1 MKQSFVVIVL
11 TFSCFCP
18 FSVSSQSSFEF
29 PEGVTK
35 RTFSFELINNLI
47 VLPVQINGVSLSF
60 LLDSGV
66 NKTILFNND
75 LISVDNFVNI
85 ASVNLRGFSDA
96 ASIPAYR
103 VEADL
108 FQIDRLSS
116 LNHEILLLEEE
127 NFQFSKRM
135 GAQIDGII
143 GTSLFKD
150 FKITVNYLAK
160 RIRIEPSSE
169 RAISYKK
176 CSILPIRF
184 KNKNPLVN
192 ALVTQDN
199 GEVIDGDFL
208 IDSGSSDALWLFD
221 QHKKVVKTSSFFP
234 DFLGIGINGD
244 VFGDRGKIPLFQL
257 GSFNLEKVKVAYP
270 NSLKTYETLIDSN
283 RIGSIGGELLRRF
296 KVTFDFPNKQLIL
309 KRNSKTFSPFYYN
322 LSGIELQY
330 KGENL
335 IKEKISFVADDRNKS
350 QEERQNNGV
359 KIFFTEVYRL
369 RFQPIIEI

>member
-1 MKQSFVVIVL
+1 
-11 TFSCFCP
+11 
-18 FSVSSQSSFEF
+18 
-29 PEGVTK
+29 
-35 RTFSFELINNLI
+35 
-47 VLPVQINGVSLSF
+47 
-60 LLDSGV
+60 
-66 NKTILFNND
+66 
-75 LISVDNFVNI
+75 
-85 ASVNLRGFSDA
+85 
-96 ASIPAYR
+96 
-103 VEADL
+103 
-108 FQIDRLSS
+108 
-116 LNHEILLLEEE
+116 
-127 NFQFSKRM
+127 M

-160 RIRIEPSSE
+160 RKRIEPSSE
-169 RAISYKK
+169 RATSCKK

-184 KNKNPLVN
+184 KNKKPLVN
-192 ALVTQDN
+192 ARVTQDN

-244 VFGDRGKIPLFQL
+244 VFGDRGKIPSFQL

-369 RFQPIIEI
+369 RFQPIIEISNLRKGSPAALAGLKVGDIIVSINGKKVGDIKLQHMVHLFQRKPGTKIKLAVKRNEEKLIYRFVLKSLL

>member
-1 MKQSFVVIVL
+1 
-11 TFSCFCP
+11 
-18 FSVSSQSSFEF
+18 
-29 PEGVTK
+29 
-35 RTFSFELINNLI
+35 
-47 VLPVQINGVSLSF
+47 
-60 LLDSGV
+60 
-66 NKTILFNND
+66 
-75 LISVDNFVNI
+75 
-85 ASVNLRGFSDA
+85 
-96 ASIPAYR
+96 
-103 VEADL
+103 
-108 FQIDRLSS
+108 
-116 LNHEILLLEEE
+116 
-127 NFQFSKRM
+127 M

-169 RAISYKK
+169 RATSCKK

-184 KNKNPLVN
+184 KNKKPLVN

-257 GSFNLEKVKVAYP
+257 GSLYLGKVKVAYP

-330 KGENL
+330 KG
-335 IKEKISFVADDRNKS
+335 
-350 QEERQNNGV
+350 
-359 KIFFTEVYRL
+359 
-369 RFQPIIEI
+369 